1 MIRFL
6 FFIFFFSQAAFAKP
20 LEIHLWHQMM
30 YAHRDTLASLIKDFE
45 TLNPDISIK
54 ALYRETEELRSAF
67 QSAAMA
73 GSGPELIFGPSD
85 QVGPF
90 VAMKLIQPL
99 TPFFSEVELSDLHD
113 LAVIRDGGNVYAL
126 GDSIGN
132 NLMLI
137 YNKKLVS
144 KPPATMGELVKAA
157 KAHAPEN
164 GYGLVFNFNEPFFLQ
179 PWIHAFGPGF
189 MQGKRP
195 LLNTPAVRSAF
206 EWFLSLREQKIIPAE
221 CDYEMAN
228 ALFKEGRA
236 PFIVNGDWSWGDYKA
251 AGMDFGIAPLPR
263 NEETDL
269 WPSPLVSTRAY
280 SLNKNLKS
288 EAHKAA
294 AVKFIRFMLEPSSQK
309 KFTQAVGIFPSQ
321 LSLQKD
327 PDLLKQPLFKETRQ
341 ILSLGFPMPIFPEVR
356 AVWDALRT
364 ELQGVMAKTVTPT
377 EAAQAAQE
385 LATKQIQT
393 MNQIEKP
400 GDQAVLVRL
409 LMAIFIIFL
418 ILKVSQYFRSG
429 PMQFQG
435 VSNFAVL
442 MLLPAFIIVFAVVIY
457 PFVYNFL
464 ISISNFSLRTFQD
477 WQVVGFSH
485 YLKILSEPDFYILL
499 LKTLVWTGLNVFFHT
514 LIGVILALAIDRTL
528 PAKPFWRALLIIP
541 WAVPQYITALTW
553 RGLFHQEYGPINVFL
568 RDFLQLSPV
577 AWLSQ
582 PVTAFSA
589 CLLTNIWLGFP
600 FMMVVALGGL
610 QSIPGELYE
619 AARLDGANAWQRFKL
634 ITWPLLQP
642 VMRPAMA
649 LGALWTFNNFNVVW
663 LVSNG
668 GEPADKIHILVT
680 SIYKSAF
687 QLYQYG
693 NAAAGSL
700 LIFLILLAAATWGT
714 RRSTLQ
720 AAASAKGKVL

>member
-1 MIRFL
+1 MIRIVSL
-6 FFIFFFSQAAFAKP
+6 FFLLFFQTTATLASEKA

-30 YAHRDTLASLIKDFE
+30 YAHRDTLGDLIKDFE
-45 TLNPDISIK
+45 NRNPGIRIK

-90 VAMKLIQPL
+90 VAMQLIQTL
-99 TPFFSEVELSDLHD
+99 SPFFSDSELSNLHE
-113 LAVIRDGGNVYAL
+113 LAVVREGGNVYAL

-137 YNKKLVS
+137 YNKKLVQ
-144 KPPATMGELVKAA
+144 KIPKTMDELIDIA
-157 KAHAPEN
+157 KAHAPAN
-164 GYGLVFNFNEPFFLQ
+164 GYGLVFNFNEPFFVQ

-189 MQGKRP
+189 MKGKKP
-195 LLNTPAVRSAF
+195 LLNTPAVRQAF
-206 EWFLSLREQKIIPAE
+206 DWILTLREKKIIPQE

-251 AGMDFGIAPLPR
+251 AKMDFGIAPLPK
-263 NEETDL
+263 NAETEL

-280 SLNKNLKS
+280 SLNRHIKS
-288 EAHKAA
+288 PAHREA
-294 AVKFIRFMLEPSSQK
+294 AVKFIRFMLESVSQK
-309 KFTQAVGIFPSQ
+309 KFTQAVGIFPSH
-321 LSLQKD
+321 LSLHKD
-327 PDLLKQPLFKETRQ
+327 EDLLRQPLFKESKR
-341 ILSLGFPMPIFPEVR
+341 ILALGFPMPIFPEVR
-356 AVWDALRT
+356 AVWDAFRSQ
-364 ELQGVMAKTVTPT
+364 LQAVLAGTATPA
-377 EAAQAAQE
+377 EAALTAQQQA
-385 LATKQIQT
+385 L
-393 MNQIEKP
+393 NQIETMNKIEQP
-400 GDQAVLVRL
+400 GDEAVLVRL
-409 LMAIFIIFL
+409 LIAVFIFFL
-418 ILKVSQYFRSG
+418 LFKISSYFRKG
-429 PMQFQG
+429 TLQFQG
-435 VSNFAVL
+435 VSNFATV
-442 MLLPAFIIVFAVVIY
+442 MLVPAFIIVFAVIVY
-457 PFVYNFL
+457 PFVYNFF

-477 WQVVGFSH
+477 WQIVGFTH
-485 YLKILSEPDFYILL
+485 YLKILSSLDFYVLL
-499 LKTLVWTGLNVFFHT
+499 LKTLLWTGLNIFFHT
-514 LIGVILALAIDRTL
+514 LIGVVLALAINQTL

-568 RDFLQLSPV
+568 RDLLQLPPV

-582 PVTAFSA
+582 PLTAFSA

-619 AARLDGANAWQRFKL
+619 ASRLDGANAWQRFRH

-649 LGALWTFNNFNVVW
+649 LGALWTFNNFNVIW

-668 GEPADKIHILVT
+668 GEPADQIHILVT

-693 NAAAGSL
+693 AAAAGSL
-700 LIFLILLAAATWGT
+700 IIFLILFG
-714 RRSTLQ
+714 
-720 AAASAKGKVL
+720 SALWAKKGAVE